1 MTGIKQYFYRWTIG
15 LQALLLCA
23 GCADEMQHIGSAD
36 AVSEGLVLNLSVNNS
51 RVDTA
56 TGAPDAGL
64 CEDVVKR
71 VDVFFVQSDGTVKGY
86 CHSEA
91 GNAGTFSLSGEGWT
105 ASNWQDFFTDAS
117 YDVYVIANKHDY
129 DNPATSEKETDLSW
143 VKTKTQLLALT
154 DTDVNVAKTEGE
166 TAVVDDAKFTGKD
179 FLMDG
184 YYQWNISAEEKNTG
198 EVSIPVNLSHAAAKI
213 SVNISYT
220 DAFLIEGRTIN
231 SVQKKL
237 VRYAE
242 QAKAVALGGDIVL
255 VDLHGDAG
263 GDSFS
268 YADVSEGEGVNRT
281 DKVYTYSY
289 PNDWSEDVEARET
302 YVLLNIPYTDGDTD
316 ALTNNYYKIP
326 VRVSAATG
334 HLSLERN
341 MEYRVKVTVDRVGNT
356 SPEEPVVLD
365 NQEVTVEPWRVK
377 DIPITDATP
386 QYLVLSDYDFEMR
399 NIAEA
404 TVTFSSSSPLESV
417 TATKVYFVN
426 KYGVEIGYGVE
437 DLTQTNLI
445 DKVTVDFDEDKLNG
459 NIYVN
464 SVIPDN
470 VTIRYIELEVKN
482 TEGLT
487 KTINIAQYPLE
498 YIVGI
503 PGVFGHRDDMN
514 NMNYI
519 IFRDNIK
526 FSTSDYN
533 NKPTCWLSFGEE
545 YLYYYSAK
553 VFKKEDKTIRNLR
566 ARSLYGQ
573 YDVIINTKTGTDM
586 DAGKVYGSNNRMY
599 LVNVTSVKEGV
610 TISRPEMET
619 DSEYPV
625 PTEENN
631 NVVSPVF
638 MLASQLG
645 VIDWGTE
652 GEWEAT
658 RIHCARY
665 VETIEYSDGTIRE
678 LNDWRLPSSA
688 EIAIIAKYQTATPDV
703 MDMVMTAQYYWSL
716 QEDTKVE
723 LPYYEEYD
731 KDETFVRC
739 VRDVTPADLEEFR
752 KNGFK
757 I

>member
-64 CEDVVKR
+64 CEDMVKR

-129 DNPATSEKETDLSW
+129 DNPVTSEKETDLSW
-143 VKTKTQLLALT
+143 VTTKTQLLALT

-166 TAVVDDAKFTGKD
+166 TAVADDVEFTGKD

-184 YYQWNISAEEKNTG
+184 YYQWNISEEEKNTG

-213 SVNISYT
+213 SLNISYT

-281 DKVYTYSY
+281 DMVYTYSY

-302 YVLLNIPYTDGDTD
+302 YVLLNIPYADGDTG

-404 TVTFSSSSPLESV
+404 TVTFSSSSPLASV

-426 KYGVEIGYGVE
+426 KYGEEIDVHKNYVK
-437 DLTQTNLI
+437 LTY
-445 DKVTVDFDEDKLNG
+445 DETLNG
-459 NIYVN
+459 KITIN
-464 SVIPDN
+464 SSIPDN

-482 TEGLT
+482 TDNIT

-503 PGVFGHRDDMN
+503 EGIYSYRDDMKN
-514 NMNYI
+514 NSYENFLKETPFDQSSDIGYTITFGKYSFNSKTYYNNGYI
-519 IFRDNIK
+519 RRVKVKSFSDSDGNIK
-526 FSTSDYN
+526 Y
-533 NKPTCWLSFGEE
+533 K
-545 YLYYYSAK
+545 LYVA
-553 VFKKEDKTIRNLR
+553 VNDNP
-566 ARSLYGQ
+566 
-573 YDVIINTKTGTDM
+573 VILAT
-586 DAGKVYGSNNRMY
+586 NNRMY
-599 LVNVTSVKEGV
+599 MVNITSVDDNV
-610 TISRPEMET
+610 IVSRPEMET
-619 DSEYPV
+619 DSEYPLA
-625 PTEENN
+625 TEENN

-638 MLASQLG
+638 MIASQLG
-645 VIDWGTE
+645 LIDTGTN
-652 GEWEAT
+652 GNWQDT
-658 RIHCARY
+658 REHCAKY
-665 VETIEYSDGTIRE
+665 VEVIKYSDNEGDYEI
-678 LNDWRLPSSA
+678 LDDWRLPTLA
-688 EIAIIAKYQTATPDV
+688 EVKIIANYQNSAKDV
-703 MDMVMTAQYYWSL
+703 MAEVMTGQYYWTL
-716 QEDTKVE
+716 QTNIKATI
-723 LPYYEEYD
+723 PG
-731 KDETFVRC
+731 KTNNQTFVRC
-739 VRDVTPADLEEFR
+739 VRDVTPANLKKFR
-752 KNGFK
+752 EKGLK